1 MSEQFLLGWEE
12 WLALPELGL
21 PAIKA
26 KVDTGA
32 RTSALHAFLVETFG
46 PAQRPKVRFGVHPIP
61 GRDDIEVFCIADVL
75 DRREVT
81 SSNGESELRYVVRT
95 TIAMGSRTWPIEV
108 TLANRETMAYRMLLG
123 RQAIQEDMFVDATA
137 SFRQPKL
144 GYKAFKA
151 PARAREA
158 QRPLSL
164 ALLTQRPENPSNR
177 RFIRAAEGRGHTV
190 QIVDRTRLS
199 LYIDTREPAIYLEG
213 RSLGRL
219 DAVIA
224 RSGRTLNTF
233 SLAALRQMEIL
244 GAWAINSAD
253 AMARL
258 ADPLSL
264 RQTLARAG
272 LAVPDVAV
280 SHADLLKGNQQDGHV
295 LADSLGLLGSGS
307 LRRFAV
313 IGGRAIAAMERAAAT
328 SASLDAPPEW
338 QPCRDEGP
346 AFDAARKLAQSA
358 AATTGLG
365 LASVDTVTSR
375 QGPIIVEITT
385 NLSIAQFERICGA
398 TLADAIIVLLEKEA
412 RAKAIRIAAAQQ

>member
-1 MSEQFLLGWEE
+1 M
-12 WLALPELGL
+12 
-21 PAIKA
+21 
-26 KVDTGA
+26 
-32 RTSALHAFLVETFG
+32 
-46 PAQRPKVRFGVHPIP
+46 
-61 GRDDIEVFCIADVL
+61 
-75 DRREVT
+75 
-81 SSNGESELRYVVRT
+81 
-95 TIAMGSRTWPIEV
+95 
-108 TLANRETMAYRMLLG
+108 
-123 RQAIQEDMFVDATA
+123 
-137 SFRQPKL
+137 
-144 GYKAFKA
+144 
-151 PARAREA
+151 
-158 QRPLSL
+158 
-164 ALLTQRPENPSNR
+164 
-177 RFIRAAEGRGHTV
+177 
-190 QIVDRTRLS
+190 
-199 LYIDTREPAIYLEG
+199 
-213 RSLGRL
+213 
-219 DAVIA
+219 
-224 RSGRTLNTF
+224 
-233 SLAALRQMEIL
+233 
-244 GAWAINSAD
+244 
-253 AMARL
+253 
-258 ADPLSL
+258 
-264 RQTLARAG
+264 
-272 LAVPDVAV
+272 PDVAV